1 MTWTRSVHGLFTN
14 LVDAGVPDGL
24 TELGVFLLRTLLV
37 RHSAD
42 LDGSSYVGTR
52 VYGGKVEVSLLE
64 WRPAAPCLGPH
75 PRAVTVAQDAQSY

>member
-1 MTWTRSVHGLFTN
+1 MGSSRTSWT
-14 LVDAGVPDGL
+14 LVSRMDSPSSACSCYGP
-24 TELGVFLLRTLLV
+24 LLI

-52 VYGGKVEVSLLE
+52 VYGGKVEVSLLG